1 MEIKLPVNN
10 LKILN
15 NIRNIILNLKSD
27 NIVDSMN
34 FYYLKNEDN
43 FIKKDLID
51 FFSDKKSSKA
61 MFKFLTVCLQANI
74 VKSTMVDFSS
84 IESES
89 IQTAS
94 DDFLSQDAAFTN
106 FNTKKLFIIS
116 FLLNWLHENSSYFL
130 GDEQFTEDF
139 LSKTHSFKIN

>member
-1 MEIKLPVNN
+1 MEIKSPVNN

-15 NIRNIILNLKSD
+15 NIRNIISDMKSD
-27 NIVDSMN
+27 NFTNSIN
-34 FYYLKNEDN
+34 FYYLKNENN
-43 FIKKDLID
+43 FIKKDVID
-51 FFSDKKSSKA
+51 FFSDKKSLKA
-61 MFKFLTVCLQANI
+61 MFKLLTVCLQANI
-74 VKSTMVDFSS
+74 VKSTMVDFSF

-89 IQTAS
+89 IQTNN

-130 GDEQFTEDF
+130 GNEEFTEEF
-139 LSKTHSFKIN
+139 LSKTHSFEIN